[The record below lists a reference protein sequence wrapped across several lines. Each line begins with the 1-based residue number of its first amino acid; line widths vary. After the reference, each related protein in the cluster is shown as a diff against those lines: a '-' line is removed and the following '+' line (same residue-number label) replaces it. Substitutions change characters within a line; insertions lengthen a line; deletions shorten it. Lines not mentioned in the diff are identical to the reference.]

1 MVGNLLVGLFAAAT
15 TFPARVVSQNHNA
28 SVKIG
33 GCKKIIFAIAL
44 VMGQLH

>member
-1 MVGNLLVGLFAAAT
+1 MVGNLRVGLFAAAT
-15 TFPARVVSQNHNA
+15 VFPARAVSQNPNA

-44 VMGQLH
+44 MMGQVH